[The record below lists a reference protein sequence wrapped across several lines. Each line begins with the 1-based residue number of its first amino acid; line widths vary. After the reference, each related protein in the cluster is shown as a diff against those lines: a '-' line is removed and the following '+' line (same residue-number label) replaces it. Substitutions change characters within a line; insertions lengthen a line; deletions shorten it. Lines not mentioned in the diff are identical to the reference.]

1 MKTSSGKTAFQLA
14 IENNKCEVVEY
25 LMNLGADILSQPFA
39 NKRYNPRVGIF
50 FKDKSMLCITIGTWD
65 QDTALCDGGNK
76 SRCAWLR
83 KFKLLRKLKTCSF
96 YYFVISL
103 PSFTFTGPPPPNIAT
118 SHRVDIPELQT
129 LGHKVHRCYLCH
141 ILHFCQCSMKYW
153 LSIEL
158 FIGINCC

>member
-103 PSFTFTGPPPPNIAT
+103 PSFTFTGPPQILLHLTELTSQNSKHLDTKYTGVTFVTYCTSVDVQWNIGFQL
-118 SHRVDIPELQT
+118 S
-129 LGHKVHRCYLCH
+129 YL
-141 ILHFCQCSMKYW
+141 L
-153 LSIEL
+153 E
-158 FIGINCC
+158 

>member
-1 MKTSSGKTAFQLA
+1 
-14 IENNKCEVVEY
+14 
-25 LMNLGADILSQPFA
+25 MNLGADILSQPFA

-103 PSFTFTGPPPPNIAT
+103 PSFTFTGPPKYCYISQSWHPRTPIT
-118 SHRVDIPELQT
+118 WTQSTQVLPLSHTALLSMFNEILASNWAIYWNKLL
-129 LGHKVHRCYLCH
+129 LGRLHKGPKGRNS
-141 ILHFCQCSMKYW
+141 FCSVCWSRMRFFK
-153 LSIEL
+153 
-158 FIGINCC
+158 